1 MRTTTAGWSWGQ
13 SDRADSRYV
22 SVILTKKNHSIAIAF
37 PRPQGWSGNPREDQE
52 LVRAN
57 FRGGLKAPFN
67 DIARAAAGLTP
78 SFYRSLSPISNA

>member
-52 LVRAN
+52 LVRAIL
-57 FRGGLKAPFN
+57 FG
-67 DIARAAAGLTP
+67 AAEEPWESGTP
-78 SFYRSLSPISNA
+78 LR